1 MKRILTLLLLT
12 LLLGS
17 CANTTTPEEVEISNT
32 TIPQISDLPTPLV
45 ETTQVPDVSASL
57 STFLEFWRQ
66 NDHASMYEMLTR
78 VSKDAITLEAFDKQ
92 LVNFSVN
99 LTLQDIEYTVLST
112 LIKPNSAQVSYR
124 VSYKTT
130 LMDSLTREL
139 TANFSLEDNVWRL
152 QWDDGLMM
160 PELRGGNTLLLN
172 VSSPARGNIYDV
184 NGEALVTET
193 EVVSL
198 GISPVSIENGNYAA
212 TVSALSILTGK
223 QQKEI
228 YDLLEEYGYDSGYI
242 PIGEALA
249 QEVDDRKYQLNGLEG
264 FVQNRYAS
272 RYYYDGGIA
281 PHATGYVKPIY
292 AEELIDF
299 QRLGYRADDRV
310 GASGLEKWGESYLFG
325 TRGVELYV
333 VAPGGAV
340 ISKLYE
346 QDAQAAESIY
356 TTFDTA
362 FQQRV
367 ERAIQG
373 MTGAI
378 VVLERDT
385 GRVLA
390 MASSPTFNPNLFDPN
405 NGNNLDL
412 DTVLSDGNQR
422 LLNRAT
428 QGGYPLGSVFK
439 IITMA
444 AALESGRF
452 TSETTYDCQYEF
464 TELAGYV
471 GDDWT
476 KAKEIPPSGVLTLP
490 EGLMRS
496 CNPWFYHIGLDLYR
510 NGFPELITDIAKGFG
525 LGSATGI
532 DQVAEDEGAMPYPQ
546 NDGDAVQQG
555 IGQGTMLVTPLQV
568 ARFTAALGNGGTL
581 YRPQIV
587 EKISRIGEDPEYVF
601 TPEVQGK
608 LPISDENLKII
619 QEAMRSVVANP
630 RGTAHARFLNL
641 AIPVYGKTGTAQN
654 PFGNAHA
661 WFAGYTD
668 SKSSTLP
675 NIAVVVIAENSGEG
689 SEIAAPIFRR
699 VIAQY
704 YGLEVQLYPWESSY
718 LITKTPTPT
727 EEGQ

>member
-1 MKRILTLLLLT
+1 MKRIIPFLLLL
-12 LLLGS
+12 LLLSS
-17 CANTTTPEEVEISNT
+17 CVSKATPEAAGTATTTLTQASE
-32 TIPQISDLPTPLV
+32 LPTPLV
-45 ETTQVPDVSASL
+45 ETTQVPDVSAAL

-66 NDHASMYEMLTR
+66 NDHAKMYEMLTR
-78 VSKDAITLEAFDKQ
+78 VSKDAVTYEAFDKQ
-92 LVNFSVN
+92 LLDFSVS
-99 LTLQDIEYTVLST
+99 LTMQDIEYTVLST
-112 LIKPNSAQVSYR
+112 LIKPTTAQISYR

-130 LMDSLTREL
+130 LMDTMTREM
-139 TANFSLEDNVWRL
+139 TANFSMEDNIWRL
-152 QWDDGLMM
+152 QWDEGLMM
-160 PELRGGNTLLLN
+160 PELRGGNKLLLN
-172 VSSPARGNIYDV
+172 VSSPARGNIYDI

-193 EVVSL
+193 QVVSL
-198 GISPVSIENGNYAA
+198 GIAPISIENGNYAA
-212 TVSALSILTGK
+212 TVSALSVLTGK
-223 QQKEI
+223 KQKEI
-228 YDLLEEYGYDSGYI
+228 YDLLEKYGYDSGYI

-249 QEVDDRKYQLNGLEG
+249 QEVDDKNYQVNGLEG

-292 AEELIDF
+292 AEELLAF

-325 TRGVELYV
+325 KRGVELFV
-333 VAPGGAV
+333 VAPSGEI
-340 ISKLYE
+340 ISKLY
-346 QDAQAAESIY
+346 QQNAQAAESIY
-356 TTFDTA
+356 TTFDTT

-412 DTVLSDGNQR
+412 KTVLSDGNQR

-444 AALESGRF
+444 AALESERF
-452 TSETTYDCQYEF
+452 TIDTTYDCQYEY

-471 GDDWT
+471 GVDWT

-525 LGSATGI
+525 LGQATGI
-532 DQVAEDEGAMPYPQ
+532 GQVPEDEGAMPYPQ

-555 IGQGTMLVTPLQV
+555 IGQGMMLVTPLQV
-568 ARFTAALGNGGTL
+568 ARFTAAIGNGGTL

-587 EKISRIGEDPEYVF
+587 EKISKIGEEPVYKF

-608 LPISDENLKII
+608 LPVTDENLKII
-619 QEAMRSVVANP
+619 QDAMRSVVADT
-630 RGTAHARFLNL
+630 RGTAHSRFLNI
-641 AIPVYGKTGTAQN
+641 AVPIYGKTGTAQN

-668 SKSSTLP
+668 TKNSSVP

-704 YGLEVQLYPWESSY
+704 YGFDVQLYPWEASY

>member
-1 MKRILTLLLLT
+1 MKQITVILLLIFLFSACT
-12 LLLGS
+12 S
-17 CANTTTPEEVEISNT
+17 QAVTEIEVSPTPE
-32 TIPQISDLPTPLV
+32 TPLTSALPEPLV
-45 ETTQVPDVSASL
+45 KTTQVPDVSASL
-57 STFLEFWRQ
+57 GTFLDFWQ
-66 NDHASMYEMLTR
+66 QDDYASMYEMLTR
-78 VSKDAITLEAFDKQ
+78 VSKDAITYEAFEKQ
-92 LVNFSVN
+92 FIDFTVS
-99 LTLQDIEYTVLST
+99 LTLQDIEYTVSST
-112 LIKPNSAQVSYR
+112 LLKPSSAQISYR
-124 VSYKTT
+124 VTYHTV
-130 LMDSLTREL
+130 LMDSFTREM
-139 TANFSLEDNVWRL
+139 AASFSMEDNLWRL
-152 QWDDGLMM
+152 QWDDGLLL
-160 PELRGGNTLLLN
+160 PELRGGNKLLLN

-184 NGEALVTET
+184 EGNALVTET
-193 EVVSL
+193 EVVSM
-198 GISPVSIENGNYAA
+198 GIAPVSIENGNYAA

-223 QQKEI
+223 KQKEI

-249 QEVDDRKYQLNGLEG
+249 QEVDERAYQLVGLEG

-281 PHATGYVKPIY
+281 PHVTGYVKPIY
-292 AEELIDF
+292 AEELLTY

-310 GASGLEKWGESYLFG
+310 GAAGLEKWGENYLFG
-325 TRGVELYV
+325 TRGVELFV
-333 VAPGGAV
+333 VAPSGEIV
-340 ISKLYE
+340 TRLFK
-346 QDAQAAESIY
+346 QDAAPAESIY
-356 TTFDTA
+356 TTFETV

-390 MASSPTFNPNLFDPN
+390 MASSPTYNPNLFDPN
-405 NGNNLDL
+405 NGNNIELR
-412 DTVLSDGNQR
+412 TVLNDGNQR

-444 AALESGRF
+444 AALESGRYPAD
-452 TSETTYDCQYEF
+452 TTYDCQYEY

-471 GDDWT
+471 GVDWT
-476 KAKEIPPSGVLTLP
+476 LAKEIPPSGVLTLP

-510 NGFPELITDIAKGFG
+510 NGFPELVTDTAKGFG
-525 LGSATGI
+525 LGTATGI
-532 DQVAEDEGAMPYPQ
+532 GQVAEDQGVIPYPQ
-546 NDGDAVQQG
+546 SDGDAVQQG
-555 IGQGTMLVTPLQV
+555 IGQGSMLVTPLQV

-587 EKISRIGEDPEYVF
+587 EKINTIGEDPTYVF
-601 TPEVQGK
+601 QPEVQGK

-619 QEAMRSVVANP
+619 QEAMRSVVQNP
-630 RGTAHARFLNL
+630 RGTAHSRFLNF
-641 AIPVYGKTGTAQN
+641 AVPIYGKTGTAQN
-654 PFGNAHA
+654 PFGAAHA

-668 SKSSTLP
+668 SQRSTLP

-689 SEIAAPIFRR
+689 SEVAAPIFRR

-704 YGLEVQLYPWESSY
+704 YGLDVQLYPWESSY

-727 EEGQ
+727 EEGE

>member
-1 MKRILTLLLLT
+1 MKRISTLLLL
-12 LLLGS
+12 LLFLSS
-17 CANTTTPEEVEISNT
+17 CASKATHETAGTSAAQLTQSSE
-32 TIPQISDLPTPLV
+32 LPTPLV

-57 STFLEFWRQ
+57 TTFLEFWRQ
-66 NDHASMYEMLTR
+66 NDHAKMYEMLTR
-78 VSKDAITLEAFDKQ
+78 VSKDAVTLEAFDKQ
-92 LVNFSVN
+92 LVDFAVS
-99 LTLQDIEYTVLST
+99 LTMQDFEYTVLST
-112 LIKPNSAQVSYR
+112 LIKPTTAQISYR

-130 LMDSLTREL
+130 LMGTMTREM
-139 TANFSLEDNVWRL
+139 TANFSMEDNTWRL

-160 PELRGGNTLLLN
+160 PELHGGNKLLLN

-198 GISPVSIENGNYAA
+198 GIAPVSIENGNYAA
-212 TVSALSILTGK
+212 TVSALSVLTGK
-223 QQKEI
+223 KQKEI
-228 YDLLEEYGYDSGYI
+228 YDLLEQYGYDSGYI

-249 QEVDDRKYQLNGLEG
+249 QEVDDKEYQLTGLEG

-292 AEELIDF
+292 AEELLEY

-325 TRGVELYV
+325 KRGVELFV
-333 VAPGGAV
+333 VAPGGEI
-340 ISKLYE
+340 ISKLFS

-356 TTFDTA
+356 TTFDTV

-412 DTVLSDGNQR
+412 ETVLSDGNQR

-444 AALESGRF
+444 AALESKRF
-452 TSETTYDCQYEF
+452 TIDSTYDCQYEF
-464 TELAGYV
+464 TELEGYV

-476 KAKEIPPSGVLTLP
+476 KAKEIPPSGILTLP

-510 NGFPELITDIAKGFG
+510 NGFPNLITDMAKGFG
-525 LGSATGI
+525 LGAATGI
-532 DQVAEDEGAMPYPQ
+532 DQVPEDEGAMPNPQ
-546 NDGDAVQQG
+546 TDGDAVQQG

-587 EKISRIGEDPEYVF
+587 EKISRIGEEPSYVF
-601 TPEVQGK
+601 QPEVQGE
-608 LPISDENLKII
+608 LPVSDENLKII
-619 QEAMRSVVANP
+619 QDAMRSVVADP
-630 RGTAHARFLNL
+630 RGTAHARFLN
-641 AIPVYGKTGTAQN
+641 IPVPIYGKTGTAQN

-668 SKSSTLP
+668 TKNSTLP

-704 YGLEVQLYPWESSY
+704 YGLEVQLYPWEASY